1 MKKGLITGII
11 IIIILAV
18 CIGGYLM
25 FSKPNISKFDGSK
38 LGAYTLEQK
47 EVIEFIGEDELI
59 GGDGMVAPNSIFTQE
74 IYNNV
79 KNFEPSCLENLKIGD
94 EIRSVTYYIE
104 THDISVIWSLKKNKI
119 VCILASPND

>member
-1 MKKGLITGII
+1 MKKGLIIGII

-18 CIGGYLM
+18 SIGSYLI

-79 KNFEPSCLENLKIGD
+79 KDFEPSCLENLKIGD

-104 THDISVIWSLKKNKI
+104 THEISVIWSLKKNKI